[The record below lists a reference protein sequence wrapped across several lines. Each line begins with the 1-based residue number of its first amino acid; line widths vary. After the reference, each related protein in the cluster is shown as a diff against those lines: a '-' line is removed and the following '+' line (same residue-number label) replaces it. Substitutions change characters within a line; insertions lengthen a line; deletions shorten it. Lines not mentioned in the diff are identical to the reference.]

1 MEVIYNNFYNKI
13 HKKDPTILRWFNF
26 LTYNNAVAKKARM
39 ETTTATPKKIIKI
52 TVNQGRKAQ
61 PAIEEPV
68 KVIKRFIYN
77 I

>member
-1 MEVIYNNFYNKI
+1 MLL
-13 HKKDPTILRWFNF
+13 LRKLEWK
-26 LTYNNAVAKKARM
+26 LLQQLQ
-39 ETTTATPKKIIKI
+39 KIIKI

-61 PAIEEPV
+61 PAIEEFV